1 MTKLV
6 RQLCT
11 VTITAALATACA
23 DMTEEP
29 TAVENVE
36 NDVEARHGNHGVA
49 PLPCFEDTPNIAAAA
64 ATLFPTGTK
73 VRAVYAT
80 ESGAQVY
87 RCDRNPAGQ
96 PVWALRTPI
105 AHLTPTKATKQ
116 KIGALAL
123 AYHYRSDFGA
133 MVSAAEIAAMGLFD
147 AAGAQINAPVWSFTF
162 AAEGTPQIVEERE
175 TVAGRVLAQDA
186 LGTGNIAH
194 LLIEVRGRAVAG
206 LADGIVLGATN
217 AADPVEDRLAASN
230 YILRWNLK
238 GGVAPAAALC
248 NEGTIGAESQQAYS
262 ADYYFVDT
270 P

>member
-11 VTITAALATACA
+11 VTITAALATACT
-23 DMTEEP
+23 DMTDAP
-29 TAVENVE
+29 AAVE

-49 PLPCFEDTPNIAAAA
+49 QLPCFEDTPNIAAAA
-64 ATLFPTGTK
+64 ATLLPAGSK
-73 VRAVYAT
+73 VRALYAT

-87 RCDRNPAGQ
+87 RCDRNAAGQ

-105 AHLTPTKATKQ
+105 AHLTPSKATKQ
-116 KIGALAL
+116 KVGAAAL
-123 AYHYRSDFGA
+123 AYHHRSDIGGF
-133 MVSAAEIAAMGLFD
+133 VSPAEIAALGLID
-147 AAGAQINAPVWSFTF
+147 AAGAAINAPVWTFTF
-162 AAEGTPQIVEERE
+162 PAEGTPQIVEERE
-175 TVAGRVLAQDA
+175 IVAGRVLAQDV
-186 LGTGNIAH
+186 LGTGNIPH
-194 LLIEVRGRAVAG
+194 LLLEVRGRSVAG
-206 LADGIVLGATN
+206 LADGVVLGATN
-217 AADPVEDRLAASN
+217 VADAAQDPIASSN

-248 NEGTIGAESQQAYS
+248 SEATLGSESQQAYS